1 MPTGLHSCAGAA
13 RCRPYLLRYYSRLQA
28 LISCTSTVQTLSPA
42 VLQPL
47 AGFNLLHWYDPVQA
61 LSPAVLQPLAGFN
74 LLHWYSPVQTLS
86 PAVLQPLAGF
96 NLLHWYGPVQA
107 LSPAVLQPL
116 AGFNLLHW
124 YSPVQTFVYSIK
136 VPYKPFILHCCPSMS
151 SYSLFFPSSKNPQ
164 ALFDTVF
171 PPRAGIWKSLTLY
184 WSAPNVVC
192 RCASNTTH
200 QI

>member
-1 MPTGLHSCAGAA
+1 MQATIAAHSTPSPSAIIQLVVGFVLLLNYSQAQAFASCTATPQYAH
-13 RCRPYLLRYYSRLQA
+13 RPPLLRGCS
-28 LISCTSTVQTLSPA
+28 
-42 VLQPL
+42 
-47 AGFNLLHWYDPVQA
+47 
-61 LSPAVLQPLAGFN
+61 
-74 LLHWYSPVQTLS
+74 
-86 PAVLQPLAGF
+86 
-96 NLLHWYGPVQA
+96 PVQA